1 MNKKFTYLVA
11 ALLAGG
17 SFSAMAADFELKSDA
32 VTIKDGSQIYLVVDN
47 NKTIDGTNSEIAIG
61 ISLPAT
67 ETDQLLG
74 KIAPFQ
80 YGKFQDFDATTIA
93 TNYLW
98 TVKTIKESGT
108 TYYAFVNAET
118 GKYLAFDN
126 TGALATSDK
135 ATSEDAIVYF
145 AVTGNT
151 TDPEDFSLQF
161 SAKNDFSKKLN
172 VTSGTIS
179 LQTTATTFY
188 AHEVATKPVGA
199 SELNAVLGGD
209 GFSLTPA
216 ETANATE
223 DENNIFSQQIKAI
236 YFPNGV
242 KNTITNEEIPAGLYF
257 VIDMPKEF
265 SEKLNAN
272 DEIYGSNFDGDNNQ
286 DKIEACIDAFNA
298 CTFVAVS
305 PSESYE
311 TSTVTEEGLKL
322 ISISGADLIKY
333 EPQSDAQYATTG
345 DQVYVKNAIFTVTEP
360 DQYGKPGVY
369 ELAVNGARIIKEA
382 GKDEHKAANLAIG
395 VTKIQGVNYVTTV
408 STATSF
414 KASTS
419 SLVEGIKLLKT
430 TKEAAVYTI
439 KFVSGED
446 EENSEYGK
454 YLASANG
461 NKSDKDAYTLVAQGS
476 DLINTELPQYQFA
489 ITDVDTDTQKVTFT
503 NIETGESFTTQLY
516 ATDVENQYKLVGT
529 SSNVFV
535 AEEDAKD
542 IDEYASESMNAMV
555 VELTPVEVDPY
566 AGFFQKG
573 IDNNEPYRLAFA
585 TNATTDVKWYVAVD
599 ESDATETAIDETRS
613 LQVVFEPVLKN
624 DGKTIDEES
633 ISTNFVYNNNDKVYR
648 ASADLVNYYTYKM
661 RVVDAEDA
669 YLRWQGNNI
678 TIETNDARATEVIV
692 KYRYDGSVA
701 LVNASS
707 SLGETSK
714 ALSAQL
720 NSTKTGYNYTTTYAY
735 AVPDLNNVNLYLEA
749 EKLGVSLAA
758 EPAHVSMEA
767 ENGGFISVNDANE
780 GIIAIRTEAD
790 EDLTFWVDTT
800 ASEKVIPSFYIAKGG
815 KFMYHATDSLEYYD
829 RMHTTATNNPY
840 EIFLNNA
847 SFAKAIFKAGELVNS
862 DTLKTTVDNKEVL
875 VAEKADQNKGILGN
889 IKNFQYQIV
898 KPSDAEDNYVIRV
911 ANTSNYLANFN
922 GVLGFISDK
931 DNAMRVIVERQAA
944 PTANEAIS
952 ATDVKVIALDGAVN
966 VKNAAGKNVVVSTIL
981 GQIVAN
987 EVLTSD
993 NATISVPAG
1002 IAIVS
1007 VDGEEAV
1014 KVSVK

>member
-17 SFSAMAADFELKSDA
+17 SFSAMAANFDLNPTA
-32 VTIKDGSQIYLVVDN
+32 VTIEKGAQIYLVVD
-47 NKTIDGTNSEIAIG
+47 KDSDPDAFTAGDLAIGLTSDGTTLTAVTANNDGSV
-61 ISLPAT
+61 
-67 ETDQLLG
+67 
-74 KIAPFQ
+74 
-80 YGKFQDFDATTIA
+80 FDSGSAKV

-98 TVKTIKESGT
+98 TVEESKEAGE
-108 TYYAFVNAET
+108 TYYAFKNAET
-118 GKYLAFDN
+118 GTYLAFDGTN
-126 TGALATSDK
+126 YLETDVKDATAANSSIYFTYDNSTGYLK
-135 ATSEDAIVYF
+135 
-145 AVTGNT
+145 
-151 TDPEDFSLQF
+151 
-161 SAKNDFSKKLN
+161 AKNN
-172 VTSGTIS
+172 RYIS
-179 LQTTATTFY
+179 FNSRRGLILTGQSNASAIY
-188 AHEVATKPVGA
+188 AYKVVSETVSA

-216 ETANATE
+216 EAADATE
-223 DENNIFSQQIKAI
+223 DENNIFSQKIKAI
-236 YFPNGV
+236 QFGAA
-242 KNTITNEEIPAGLYF
+242 TNSDTGERIQAGLYF
-257 VIDMPKEF
+257 VLDMPEEI
-265 SEKLNAN
+265 SEKL
-272 DEIYGSNFDGDNNQ
+272 DGRDRITYSSFEGDDNQ
-286 DKIEACIDAFNA
+286 EKQAAYIDAFNE
-298 CTFVAVS
+298 CTFIAVS

-311 TSTVTEEGLKL
+311 TSTVEKEGLKL
-322 ISISGADLIKY
+322 ISISGSDLIKY
-333 EPQSDAQYATTG
+333 EPQSDPKYATTG
-345 DQVYVKNAIFTVTEP
+345 DQVYIKNAIFTVTEP

-369 ELAVNGARIIKEA
+369 TLAVNGAHFIKEA
-382 GKDEHKAANLAIG
+382 GKDEHTTDNLTIG

-408 STATSF
+408 DAAEATSF
-414 KASTS
+414 KVSTS
-419 SLVEGIKLLKT
+419 SLTEGIDLLKT

-446 EENSEYGK
+446 DMLDEKVSEYGK

-461 NKSDKDAYTLVAQGS
+461 DQNDPDAYTLVAQGS
-476 DLINTELPQYQFA
+476 DLIDTKLPQYQFA
-489 ITDVDTDTQKVTFT
+489 ITDVNTDNQKVTFT
-503 NIETGESFTTQLY
+503 NIETGENFTTQLY
-516 ATDVENQYKLVGT
+516 ATDVENQYKLVGI
-529 SSNVFV
+529 SNDVFV
-535 AEEDAKD
+535 AHEDAKN
-542 IDEYASESMNAMV
+542 ITKYESKSMNDMV
-555 VELTPVEVDPY
+555 VELDSVEVDPY

-585 TNATTDVKWYVAVD
+585 TNPTTDVKWYVAVD
-599 ESDATETAIDETRS
+599 ENNDKKTTISETRS

-624 DGKTIDEES
+624 DEKTIDEES
-633 ISTNFVYNNNDKVYR
+633 ISTRFVYNNNDKVYR
-648 ASADLVNYYTYKM
+648 AAADLVNYYTYKM

-669 YLRWQGNNI
+669 YLQWTSNKVNI
-678 TIETNDARATEVIV
+678 LTGATAESNATEVIV

-707 SLGETSK
+707 SLDEDSE
-714 ALSAQL
+714 ALSAEL
-720 NSTKTGYNYTTTYAY
+720 NRSKTGYAYTTTYAY
-735 AVPDLNNVNLYLEA
+735 AVPNLDNVNLYLEA

-758 EPAHVSMEA
+758 EPTHVSLEA
-767 ENGGFISVNDANE
+767 ENGGFINVNDANE

-800 ASEKVIPSFYIAKGG
+800 ASEKAIPSFYIAKGG
-815 KFMYHATDSLEYYD
+815 KFMFNAIDSLEYYD
-829 RMHTTATNNPY
+829 KMHTTANDNPY
-840 EIFLNNA
+840 EIFINDD
-847 SFAKAIFKAGELVNS
+847 SYAKAIFKAGELVNS

-889 IKNFQYQIV
+889 IQNFQYQIV

-911 ANTSNYLANFN
+911 ANTSSYLANFN